1 MKTMSWTAKQLILLD
16 QTKLPLIEEYITCT
30 DYQRVALA
38 IKRLEVRGAPAI
50 GAAAAFA
57 LVLAALEL
65 SAQQL
70 SYSEFVN
77 QLKNCQQEIAAA
89 RPTAVNL
96 FWALEKT
103 FALTATCQTV
113 AELITALE
121 QTALSI
127 YQDDVQA
134 NQKIGEY
141 GAALFTEQINILTHC
156 NAGALATCGIG
167 TALGVIK
174 VAHQQHKIGMVYAD
188 ETRPLL
194 QGARLTS
201 FELQQAGVPVTVIT
215 DNMAGWVM
223 KNKMIQAIVVGA
235 DRIAQNGDTANKIG
249 TYSLAVLAKEHQIPL
264 YIAAP
269 ISTFDFSL
277 VDGEAIP
284 IEERSALEVQSIQGV
299 ATTPPAMPVFNPAFD
314 VTPAAYIQGIITEYG
329 VIQQPTAAKILAF
342 RKQHQL

>member
-38 IKRLEVRGAPAI
+38 IRRLEVRGAPAI

>member
-103 FALTATCQTV
+103 FALTTTCQTV

-223 KNKMIQAIVVGA
+223 KNKMIQA
-235 DRIAQNGDTANKIG
+235 
-249 TYSLAVLAKEHQIPL
+249 SL
-264 YIAAP
+264 
-269 ISTFDFSL
+269 
-277 VDGEAIP
+277 
-284 IEERSALEVQSIQGV
+284 
-299 ATTPPAMPVFNPAFD
+299 
-314 VTPAAYIQGIITEYG
+314 
-329 VIQQPTAAKILAF
+329 
-342 RKQHQL
+342 

>member
-1 MKTMSWTAKQLILLD
+1 MKTMSWTVKQLILLD

-70 SYSEFVN
+70 SYPEFVLK
-77 QLKNCQQEIAAA
+77 LKNCQQEIAAA

-329 VIQQPTAAKILAF
+329 VIQQPTAVKILAF

>member
-174 VAHQQHKIGMVYAD
+174 VANQQHKIGMVYAD